1 MNVAIV
7 KTIQFLL
14 MKNAHYGFL
23 LVTFISYVVLY
34 GLIALLS

>member
-1 MNVAIV
+1 MRTL
-7 KTIQFLL
+7 KFSL

-23 LVTFISYVVLY
+23 LVTFISYVLIY